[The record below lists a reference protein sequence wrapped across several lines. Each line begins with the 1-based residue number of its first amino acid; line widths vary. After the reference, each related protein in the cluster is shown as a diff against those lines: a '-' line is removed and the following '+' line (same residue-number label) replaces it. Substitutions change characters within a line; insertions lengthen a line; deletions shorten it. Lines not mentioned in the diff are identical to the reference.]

1 MNSEFDPKRIEYLF
15 NDLQKKFKGKN
26 KKEQIIKYIDDK
38 NFYAKESP
46 LFKGYII
53 GPVSEEEREELKKL
67 VDMTELERRRYLNI
81 CNMEVRDKNI
91 GEKYPNG
98 QYKNYS
104 ENAKKMKSIIEKN
117 YKDKK
122 ERTIFGIYNRQ
133 KLMQRD
139 IKHFGTSNIGLINN
153 RKVNFCKEI
162 IEFIDSKKREIRYL
176 RDQIEKILNSQYGDL
191 KIDDY
196 KEIISI
202 NDSKYAGINDTY
214 NNISKEYKNMLSKL
228 KKIKEEI

>member
-1 MNSEFDPKRIEYLF
+1 MNSGLDPKRIEYLF

-91 GEKYPNG
+91 GEKLGFLPYKVESNAWQKNG
-98 QYKNYS
+98 VPITSY
-104 ENAKKMKSIIEKN
+104 MTIMP
-117 YKDKK
+117 K
-122 ERTIFGIYNRQ
+122 ERFKDLYSYG
-133 KLMQRD
+133 
-139 IKHFGTSNIGLINN
+139 
-153 RKVNFCKEI
+153 
-162 IEFIDSKKREIRYL
+162 SK
-176 RDQIEKILNSQYGDL
+176 
-191 KIDDY
+191 
-196 KEIISI
+196 
-202 NDSKYAGINDTY
+202 SK
-214 NNISKEYKNMLSKL
+214 
-228 KKIKEEI
+228 